1 MVSKIVILDGYTD
14 EPAGFGVPPYID
26 VYPRYLAGAIW
37 SYDPS
42 ITIHYLTVDW
52 AREHFEDFLKLTNKS
67 NIVVVVAGAVVPG
80 KYLGGTPINVEEL
93 KTWFRLIDRP
103 LKLLVGPAALYGFG
117 NEGGG
122 YVKALPKDVKEN
134 FDVIVTGDPD
144 LFIYTLL
151 REGLEKAEPWRRW
164 DNLEMLDLFAVKGAR
179 IVEQHPNYGY
189 NLTAELETYRGC
201 TRFVSGGCS
210 FCVTKNYGRVLAR
223 PPKSIVREVEALY
236 KVGVRHFRLG
246 RQSDILV
253 YGSKEL
259 GVEEWPKPD
268 PSMLERLFHGIRVV
282 APSLKTLHIDN
293 VNPGT
298 LVHHEKESIEAL
310 KTIVRYH
317 TPGDVAALGIESV
330 DPRVVKLNNLKVDF
344 EGAIKAVEIVNR
356 VGRIR
361 GYNGLPEL
369 LPGINFVLGLP
380 GETAETFKLNLE
392 FLEEL
397 LRRNL
402 LVRRINVRQVL
413 ILPAT
418 RLWDFGDKLI
428 KKHRKLVRWFKS
440 RVQELS
446 RLFLER
452 VVPRGTIIRGL
463 YIERYMPS
471 LGVTFARQAGSYP
484 IVAEIPC
491 KIAER
496 AIIDVVVYGYSGRSV
511 RALPLP
517 LDANRVPLSI
527 AAKIVG
533 KNTANKLALNRPY
546 KTVDALKRVLGK
558 ASVYFDL
565 NGHVCIGT

>member
-1 MVSKIVILDGYTD
+1 
-14 EPAGFGVPPYID
+14 
-26 VYPRYLAGAIW
+26 
-37 SYDPS
+37 
-42 ITIHYLTVDW
+42 
-52 AREHFEDFLKLTNKS
+52 
-67 NIVVVVAGAVVPG
+67 
-80 KYLGGTPINVEEL
+80 
-93 KTWFRLIDRP
+93 
-103 LKLLVGPAALYGFG
+103 
-117 NEGGG
+117 
-122 YVKALPKDVKEN
+122 
-134 FDVIVTGDPD
+134 
-144 LFIYTLL
+144 
-151 REGLEKAEPWRRW
+151 
-164 DNLEMLDLFAVKGAR
+164 MLDLFAVKGAK

-189 NLTAELETYRGC
+189 NLTAELETYRGR

-210 FCVTKNYGRVLAR
+210 FCVTKNYGRVLVR
-223 PPKSIVREVEALY
+223 KPENIVREVEALY
-236 KVGVRHFRLG
+236 KAGVRHFRLG
-246 RQSDILV
+246 RQSDVLV

-259 GVEEWPKPD
+259 GIEEWPRPD

-282 APSLKTLHIDN
+282 APSLRTLHIDN

-298 LVHHEKESIEAL
+298 LVHHEKESVEAL
-310 KTIVRYH
+310 KIIVKYH

-344 EGAIKAVEIVNR
+344 EDAIKAVEIVNR
-356 VGRIR
+356 IGRIR

-380 GETAETFKLNLE
+380 GETSETFRLNLE

-418 RLWDFGDKLI
+418 RLWNFGDKLV

-452 VVPRGTIIRGL
+452 VIPRGTIIRGL
-463 YIERYMPS
+463 YVERYIPS

-491 KIAER
+491 KISER
-496 AIIDVVVYGYSGRSV
+496 AIIDVVVYGYSGRSI

-533 KNTANKLALNRPY
+533 KNMANKLALNRPY
-546 KTVDALKRVLGK
+546 KTVDTLKRVLGK
-558 ASVYFDL
+558 ASIYFSL
-565 NGHVCIGT
+565 HGHVCINA